1 MSHSTVIYNRI
12 KQKNRY
18 LNPLN
23 FLLLLFRINS
33 NNSRHL
39 FKKEKEKEK
48 KQKGRKVRNRR
59 KLNTNQ
65 AGNSCI
71 AKLRRLELPWR
82 FYQVIISINF
92 KSEYDEMLLTMT
104 ISSNQFVYR
113 IIFKRIG
120 TTRNFH
126 MFYIYFCITQ

>member
-71 AKLRRLELPWR
+71 AKLRRQELPWR